1 MNRDQKICAAAA
13 KKTLPNF
20 PLLLQKCVS
29 SQRTFRGRAVYSS
42 LASGESE
49 AASPFRSL
57 VFLSVEVLIYYLFVW
72 NFSEAR

>member
-29 SQRTFRGRAVYSS
+29 SQRTFRGRAAIF
-42 LASGESE
+42 LSGLWRE

-57 VFLSVEVLIYYLFVW
+57 VFLSAEVLIYYLFVW